1 MTNTGAS
8 AGVALM
14 TGAISAIQSRFSQ
27 ARMPAEIRK
36 ARASDVDDLAAIE
49 KAVFSGDRLSRR
61 SFRQFIERETAEM
74 LVAENDSHVAGYAV
88 VLFRKGSGVARLY
101 SIAVGPFFGNLG
113 IGRQLL
119 AAAEEAAYEHDRM
132 MLRLE
137 VREDNQR
144 AISIYEQAGYRRI
157 GREPDYYEDGA
168 TALRYEKTLRGDVP
182 TATGVPFYQ
191 QTCEFTCGPCCLM
204 MAMAN
209 FDHGFVPDPVMEI
222 RLWREATT
230 VFMMSGPGGCEPF
243 GLAVAGYES
252 GLAAEIFVS
261 FHGALFL
268 QSVRSEDK
276 RRVMELA
283 QVDFRRRAELYGIPV
298 NYRPFGIDDIRT
310 ALAGGKL
317 VLVLISGFL
326 MFGKKVPHWVLAI
339 GDDGDH
345 ILIHDPWVEDE
356 RQETILDAA
365 NIPVPYAIFMNM
377 AQFGRDGLRAAIT
390 LGKR

>member
-1 MTNTGAS
+1 
-8 AGVALM
+8 
-14 TGAISAIQSRFSQ
+14 
-27 ARMPAEIRK
+27 MPAEIRK

-49 KAVFSGDRLSRR
+49 KAVFSSDRISRR
-61 SFRQFIERETAEM
+61 SFRQLIERDTAEL
-74 LVAENDSHVAGYAV
+74 LVGESDGRVAGYAV

-101 SIAVGPFFGNLG
+101 SIAVGPFFG
-113 IGRQLL
+113 GRGVGRLL
-119 AAAEEAAYEHDRM
+119 LEEAETAAFEHGRM

-137 VREDNQR
+137 VREDNPR
-144 AISIYEQAGYRRI
+144 AIQIYERSGYRKI

-168 TALRYEKTLRGDVP
+168 TALRYEKTLRGDIPV
-182 TATGVPFYQ
+182 ATEVPFYQ

-204 MAMAN
+204 MAMAY
-209 FDHGFVPDPVMEI
+209 FGPGFVPDPVMEI

-252 GLAAEIFVS
+252 GLAAEIYVS
-261 FHGALFL
+261 FYGALFL

-298 NYRPFGIDDIRT
+298 NYRSFGLDDVRT
-310 ALAGGKL
+310 AIAEGKL

-339 GDDGDH
+339 GDNGDH

-365 NIPVPYAIFMNM
+365 NIPVPYGIFMNM

-390 LGKR
+390 LGKRDSQ

>member
-1 MTNTGAS
+1 
-8 AGVALM
+8 
-14 TGAISAIQSRFSQ
+14 
-27 ARMPAEIRK
+27 MPAEIRK

-49 KAVFSGDRLSRR
+49 KAVFASDRISRR
-61 SFRQFIERETAEM
+61 SFRQLIERETAEM
-74 LVAENDSHVAGYAV
+74 LVAESDSRIAGYAV

-101 SIAVGPFFGNLG
+101 SIAIGPFFGGIG

-119 AAAEEAAYEHDRM
+119 AAAEEAAFEHDRM
-132 MLRLE
+132 LLRLE
-137 VREDNQR
+137 VREDNLR
-144 AISIYEQAGYRRI
+144 AIRVYEQGGYRKI
-157 GREPDYYEDGA
+157 GREPGYYEDGA
-168 TALRYEKTLRGDVP
+168 TALRYEKTLRGEIPV
-182 TATGVPFYQ
+182 ATKVPFYQ

-209 FDHGFVPDPVMEI
+209 FDAAFVPDPVMEI

-243 GLAVAGYES
+243 GLAVSGYES
-252 GLAAEIFVS
+252 GLAAEIYVS
-261 FHGALFL
+261 FYGALFL

-283 QVDFRRRAELYGIPV
+283 QVDFRRRAEQYGIPV
-298 NYRPFGIDDIRT
+298 NYRPFALDDVRSAI
-310 ALAGGKL
+310 AEGKL

-365 NIPVPYAIFMNM
+365 NIPVPYGIFMNM

-390 LGKR
+390 LGKRDTQ

>member
-1 MTNTGAS
+1 
-8 AGVALM
+8 
-14 TGAISAIQSRFSQ
+14 
-27 ARMPAEIRK
+27 MPAEIRK

-49 KAVFSGDRLSRR
+49 KAVFTSDRISRR
-61 SFRQFIERETAEM
+61 SFRLLIERETAET
-74 LVAENDSHVAGYAV
+74 LVAESDGRVAGYAV

-101 SIAVGPFFGNLG
+101 SLATGPFFSGLG

-119 AAAEEAAYEHDRM
+119 AAAEEAAFEHDRM

-137 VREDNQR
+137 VREDNDR
-144 AISIYEQAGYRRI
+144 AIRIYEQAGYRKI
-157 GREPDYYEDGA
+157 GREPEYYEDGA

-182 TATGVPFYQ
+182 IATRVPFYQ

-209 FDHGFVPDPVMEI
+209 FDRGFVPDPVMEI

-243 GLAVAGYES
+243 GLAVSGYES
-252 GLAAEIFVS
+252 GLAAEIYVS
-261 FHGALFL
+261 FYGALFL

-298 NYRPFGIDDIRT
+298 NYRSFTIDDIRT
-310 ALAGGKL
+310 AISEGKL

-365 NIPVPYAIFMNM
+365 NIPVPYGIFMNM

-390 LGKR
+390 LGKRDTQ

>member
-1 MTNTGAS
+1 
-8 AGVALM
+8 
-14 TGAISAIQSRFSQ
+14 
-27 ARMPAEIRK
+27 MPAEIRT

-49 KAVFSGDRLSRR
+49 KAVFSSDRISRR
-61 SFRQFIERETAEM
+61 SFRLFIERETAET
-74 LVAENDSHVAGYAV
+74 LVAELDGRVAGYAI

-101 SIAVGPFFGNLG
+101 SIAVGPFFGALG

-119 AAAEEAAYEHDRM
+119 TAAEEAAFGHDRM

-137 VREDNQR
+137 VREDNDR
-144 AISIYEQAGYRRI
+144 AIRIYERAGYRKI
-157 GREPDYYEDGA
+157 GREPGYYEDGA
-168 TALRYEKTLRGDVP
+168 TALRYEKTLRGDLPV
-182 TATGVPFYQ
+182 ATRVPFYQ

-209 FDHGFVPDPVMEI
+209 FDRDFVPDPVMEI

-243 GLAVAGYES
+243 GLAVSGYES

-261 FHGALFL
+261 FYGALFL

-298 NYRPFGIDDIRT
+298 NYRSFTIDDIRT
-310 ALAGGKL
+310 AISEGKL

-365 NIPVPYAIFMNM
+365 NIPVPYGIFMNM

-390 LGKR
+390 LGKRDTQ

>member
-1 MTNTGAS
+1 
-8 AGVALM
+8 
-14 TGAISAIQSRFSQ
+14 
-27 ARMPAEIRK
+27 MPAEIRK

-49 KAVFSGDRLSRR
+49 NAVFAGDRISRR
-61 SFRQFIERETAEM
+61 SFRKLIERETAET
-74 LVAENDSHVAGYAV
+74 LIGECDGKVAGYAI

-101 SIAVGPFFGNLG
+101 SIAVGLEFA
-113 IGRQLL
+113 GRGVGRLL
-119 AAAEEAAYEHDRM
+119 LEAAEDTAFEHGRM

-144 AISIYEQAGYRRI
+144 AIRIYEQSGYRKI
-157 GREPDYYEDGA
+157 GREPGYYEDGQ

-182 TATGVPFYQ
+182 IATKVPFYQ

-209 FDHGFVPDPVMEI
+209 FDRGFVPDPVMEI

-243 GLAVAGYES
+243 GLAVSAHES
-252 GLAAEIFVS
+252 GLSAEIFVS
-261 FHGALFL
+261 FYGALFL
-268 QSVRSEDK
+268 QSVRSEEK

-283 QVDFRRRAELYGIPV
+283 QVDFRRRAEAYGIPV
-298 NYRPFGIDDIRT
+298 EYRSFAIDDIR
-310 ALAGGKL
+310 AAIAQGKL

-356 RQETILDAA
+356 KEETILDAA
-365 NIPVPYAIFMNM
+365 NIPVPYGIFMNM
-377 AQFGRDGLRAAIT
+377 AQFGRDGLRAAII

>member
-1 MTNTGAS
+1 
-8 AGVALM
+8 
-14 TGAISAIQSRFSQ
+14 
-27 ARMPAEIRK
+27 MPAEIRK

-49 KAVFSGDRLSRR
+49 KAVFSSDRISRR
-61 SFRQFIERETAEM
+61 SFRQLIERDTAEL
-74 LVAENDSHVAGYAV
+74 LVGENDGHVAGYAV
-88 VLFRKGSGVARLY
+88 VLFRKGSGDARLY
-101 SIAVGPFFGNLG
+101 SIAVGPFFG
-113 IGRQLL
+113 GRGVGRLL
-119 AAAEEAAYEHDRM
+119 LEQAEAAAFEHGRM

-137 VREDNQR
+137 VREDNPR
-144 AISIYEQAGYRRI
+144 AIQIYEQSGYRKI
-157 GREPDYYEDGA
+157 GREPGYYEDGA
-168 TALRYEKTLRGDVP
+168 TALRYEKTLRGDIPV
-182 TATGVPFYQ
+182 ATEVPFYQ

-209 FDHGFVPDPVMEI
+209 FDPGFVPDPVMEI

-252 GLAAEIFVS
+252 GLAAEIYVS
-261 FHGALFL
+261 FYGALFL

-298 NYRPFGIDDIRT
+298 NYRSFGLDDIRT
-310 ALAGGKL
+310 AIAEGKL

-365 NIPVPYAIFMNM
+365 NIPVPYGIFMNM

-390 LGKR
+390 LGKRDSQ

>member
-1 MTNTGAS
+1 MNTGSS
-8 AGVALM
+8 AGIA
-14 TGAISAIQSRFSQ
+14 GAISLNPIRGSPK

-74 LVAENDSHVAGYAV
+74 LVAENDGHVAGYAV

-101 SIAVGPFFGNLG
+101 SIAVGPFFGSLG

-144 AISIYEQAGYRRI
+144 AIRIYEQAGYRKI

-182 TATGVPFYQ
+182 TATRVPFYQ

-209 FDHGFVPDPVMEI
+209 FDRGFVPDPVMEI

-268 QSVRSEDK
+268 QSVRSEEK

-298 NYRPFGIDDIRT
+298 NYRPFGIDDIRS
-310 ALAGGKL
+310 ALGEGKL
-317 VLVLISGFL
+317 LLVLISGFL

-365 NIPVPYAIFMNM
+365 NIPVPYGIFMNM

>member
-1 MTNTGAS
+1 
-8 AGVALM
+8 
-14 TGAISAIQSRFSQ
+14 
-27 ARMPAEIRK
+27 MPAEIRK

-49 KAVFSGDRLSRR
+49 KAVFPGDRLSRR

-74 LVAENDSHVAGYAV
+74 LVAENGGRVAGYAV

-101 SIAVGPFFGNLG
+101 SIAVGPFFGRLG
-113 IGRQLL
+113 IGRLLL
-119 AAAEEAAYEHDRM
+119 AAAEEAAFEHDRLL
-132 MLRLE
+132 LRLE
-137 VREDNQR
+137 VREDNDR
-144 AISIYEQAGYRRI
+144 AIRIYEQAGYRKL

-168 TALRYEKTLRGDVP
+168 TALRYEKTLRGDTP
-182 TATGVPFYQ
+182 TATKVPFYQ

-209 FDHGFVPDPVMEI
+209 FDPGFVPDPVMEI

-261 FHGALFL
+261 FYGALFL

-298 NYRPFGIDDIRT
+298 NYRPFGIGDIRQ
-310 ALAGGKL
+310 ALAEGKL
-317 VLVLISGFL
+317 VVVLISGFL

-365 NIPVPYAIFMNM
+365 NIPVPYDIFMNM